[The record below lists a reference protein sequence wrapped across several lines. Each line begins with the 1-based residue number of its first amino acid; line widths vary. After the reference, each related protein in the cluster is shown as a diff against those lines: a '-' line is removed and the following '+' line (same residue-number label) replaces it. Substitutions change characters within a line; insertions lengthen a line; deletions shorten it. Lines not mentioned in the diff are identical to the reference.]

1 MRAAFAR
8 GDVVDIGKKALGIAV
23 GVLNGDAAD
32 DGILLSFEVNRLIVQ
47 DSFAV
52 VQIPHIVDDA
62 ALAVEGRFAAGR
74 VAHTLVEKDDFQAPI
89 QVCQLLQAAEHRV
102 VIEAHV
108 LENRVIGKKTH
119 ECALLACVADFCQG
133 RVRLARDDL
142 AFLLIELT
150 CEAHGIMAE
159 IAVDVHGQPLAQCV
173 DDRRAHAVQ
182 TAGIAVILVVEL
194 AARVQH
200 GENDLRAADVHGRV
214 LIHGHTAPVVVHRR
228 GAVRVQRHAH
238 LIRKA
243 VRRLVNR
250 VIHNLPE
257 QVMQTARR
265 GGADIHAR
273 THPNRFQPFQH
284 LNIARIIVIRLI
296 CHEKTPLI
304 MKEVYQ
310 NRNGDKA
317 PIFIISQFRRFIK
330 ANSKMTL
337 GQFGRGKSAQ
347 KGAVRSTKT

>member
-1 MRAAFAR
+1 
-8 GDVVDIGKKALGIAV
+8 
-23 GVLNGDAAD
+23 
-32 DGILLSFEVNRLIVQ
+32 
-47 DSFAV
+47 
-52 VQIPHIVDDA
+52 
-62 ALAVEGRFAAGR
+62 
-74 VAHTLVEKDDFQAPI
+74 
-89 QVCQLLQAAEHRV
+89 
-102 VIEAHV
+102 
-108 LENRVIGKKTH
+108 
-119 ECALLACVADFCQG
+119 
-133 RVRLARDDL
+133 
-142 AFLLIELT
+142 
-150 CEAHGIMAE
+150 MAE
-159 IAVDVHGQPLAQCV
+159 IAVDVHGQPLAQRV

-214 LIHGHTAPVVVHRR
+214 LIHRHTAPVVVHRC

-243 VRRLVNR
+243 VRRLVNC
-250 VIHNLPE
+250 VIHNFPE

-284 LNIARIIVIRLI
+284 LNIARIIVICLI